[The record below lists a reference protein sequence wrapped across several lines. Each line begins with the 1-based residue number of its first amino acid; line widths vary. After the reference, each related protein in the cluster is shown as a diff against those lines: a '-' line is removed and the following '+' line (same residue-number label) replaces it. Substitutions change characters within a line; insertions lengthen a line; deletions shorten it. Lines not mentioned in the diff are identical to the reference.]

1 MNCLVQSQILNSRK
15 EKEKGMESRRV
26 PILWFDLKITSGTC
40 FANRKISCGP
50 WNEPGNFSFRSATSM
65 IYKIADRHNIYHR
78 NGPFVYQ
85 FNCLSVKTRKSRNLK
100 LSPETTLIT
109 NLPLFTK
116 LSWCTLACDLWWKSF
131 DHFQ

>member
-1 MNCLVQSQILNSRK
+1 
-15 EKEKGMESRRV
+15 
-26 PILWFDLKITSGTC
+26 
-40 FANRKISCGP
+40 
-50 WNEPGNFSFRSATSM
+50 M

-109 NLPLFTK
+109 NLPNCRGVL
-116 LSWCTLACDLWWKSF
+116 LLVISDENHSIISNNLLDLIPIF
-131 DHFQ
+131 ATV